1 MPRRSRAAAIVCAA
15 AALIGFSGNSLLARV
30 ALRADHTDA
39 STFTL
44 IRLVS
49 GAAVLLVIAAVT
61 RRRIVLA
68 TSIGWLSGAALFAYA
83 AAFSF
88 AYLELGAGPGA
99 LILFGAVQATMIGW
113 GLAKGE
119 RLGLLTWFG
128 LLLALCGLAALTPPS
143 GVPERAAAGLM
154 AFAGVAWGVYSLL
167 GRRSTDPIGLTTA
180 NFVLSVP
187 LAVALSVA
195 TRGGYQT
202 TARGVF
208 FAMASGALASGVGY
222 SFWYAA
228 LPSLSASQAAI
239 TQLVVPVLTA
249 VAAVVLLDEPMT
261 LRLLLSGA
269 AIVGGVLVALAA
281 SQRRAP

>member
-1 MPRRSRAAAIVCAA
+1 MPLRSRAVAILCAA
-15 AALIGFSGNSLLARV
+15 VALIGFSGNSLLARV

-49 GAAVLLVIAAVT
+49 GAGVLLVIAAVT
-61 RRRIVLA
+61 RRRIVLS
-68 TSIGWLSGAALFAYA
+68 TSTGWLSGAALFAYA

-119 RLGLLTWFG
+119 RLGLLTWLG

-154 AFAGVAWGVYSLL
+154 ACAGVAWGVYSLL
-167 GRRSTDPIGLTTA
+167 GRTSTDPIGLTTA

-187 LAVALSVA
+187 LAAALSVV
-195 TRGGYQT
+195 TPGPHQT
-202 TARGVF
+202 TARGVL

-239 TQLVVPVLTA
+239 AQLIVPVLTA
-249 VAAVVLLDEPMT
+249 VAAVVLLDESMT

-269 AIVGGVLVALAA
+269 AIVGGVLLALAA
-281 SQRRAP
+281 SQRRVP